1 MSICRNHNKE
11 VSCEHVSTWGPEMAC
26 GTKALAASSLQW
38 PCLGPVRNVMQGLI
52 LLSRGVH
59 TVQGYTMPLLAER
72 TCQSWIKMSNTS
84 GGSERHFGGE
94 PERSNSSDRNGSNVH
109 KYDWNNDQDTEFGEV
124 ESCEEHEFTDDHE
137 WEEDDLADSEDIEDY
152 REPKQ
157 RDHQEATSV
166 MKVEAPVEEIYELL
180 HSRGFI
186 SERQKRP
193 TPNDSVLS
201 QKDHRIVAWYRNI
214 SMGLLNYYACCD
226 NLLKV
231 KSIVNY
237 QLRWSAIHTLSK
249 KHKSSSHQI
258 IQKYGKNLVVTHDG
272 KEVASLL
279 KPEEIKQYQKGFLD
293 TDPVPPDMLIDV
305 LFTRMKRRSRDEKKE
320 T

>member
-1 MSICRNHNKE
+1 MSCKN
-11 VSCEHVSTWGPEMAC
+11 VSTWGPEMVC
-26 GTKALAASSLQW
+26 GTQALAASSLHW
-38 PCLGPVRNVMQGLI
+38 PCLGPAWNFMRALI
-52 LLSRGVH
+52 SLSRGAH
-59 TVQGYTMPLLAER
+59 TVQGYTMPPLSER
-72 TCQSWIKMSNTS
+72 ITQSWVKKSNIS
-84 GGSERHFGGE
+84 WGSERQLGGE
-94 PERSNSSDRNGSNVH
+94 PKRSDSFNRNGSNVH
-109 KYDWNNDQDTEFGEV
+109 KFDRNDDQDVEFREL
-124 ESCEEHEFTDDHE
+124 ESCEEHEFAEDHE

-152 REPKQ
+152 REPKL

-186 SERQKRP
+186 SEKQKRP

-201 QKDHRIVAWYRNI
+201 QKDHHIVAWYRNI

-258 IQKYGKNLVVTHDG
+258 IQKYGKNLVITHDG
-272 KEVASLL
+272 KEVASFL

-293 TDPVPPDMLIDV
+293 TDPVSPDMLIDV